1 VGSTGMTPVAT
12 GTTVQLIFSESHMN
26 RLQLLADAPET
37 TSQTD
42 EQFEDAGL
50 TPPSEGAHGLFA
62 PLHYEPKYAYPL
74 LVWLHGPNGDE
85 NELFRVIPEIS
96 MRNYVGVGP
105 RGNRRMEDS
114 HGYRWDDANANVLAA
129 EQQVFG
135 AIEAAR
141 QRYHV
146 APNRIFLAGFE
157 AGGTMAF
164 RIGLRNP
171 GRFAGAMS
179 IGGPFP
185 LGGAPLGQLGNAR
198 RLPLFIAQGRDSE
211 NYPIELACQELRL
224 FHTAGLGVTVRQ
236 YPCGDEVD
244 TQMLKDMDAWIMEQ
258 VTGAASVEPPT
269 YFLGDAG

>member
-1 VGSTGMTPVAT
+1 
-12 GTTVQLIFSESHMN
+12 MN
-26 RLQLLADAPET
+26 RLQLLAQAPET

-42 EQFEDAGL
+42 EQLEHVGL
-50 TPPSEGAHGLFA
+50 TTAPDAPHGLFA

-85 NELFRVIPEIS
+85 HELFRVVPEIS

-105 RGNRRMEDS
+105 RGNRPMDDAR
-114 HGYRWDDANANVLAA
+114 GYGWDDADENLSVA
-129 EQQVFG
+129 EQHVFD
-135 AIEAAR
+135 AIEAASG
-141 QRYHV
+141 RYNV
-146 APNRIFLAGFE
+146 AANRVFLAGFA

-171 GRFAGAMS
+171 DCFAGVMS

-185 LGGAPLGQLGNAR
+185 LGGAPLGQLSDAR
-198 RLPLFIAQGRDSE
+198 RLPLFIAQGRESQD
-211 NYPIELACQELRL
+211 YPIELACQELRL

-244 TQMLKDMDAWIMEQ
+244 TQMLKDMDTWIMEH
-258 VTGAASVEPPT
+258 VTGTASAEHPT